1 MPDDGWDPTTFYIP
15 NDNSM
20 SSIASSNLKPIDF
33 TDFSYKTERGLYT
46 ATAQNNNINTL
57 ARSSGA
63 RGCLPDFKWNWKCG
77 LSDAIYSSTP
87 NPPQP
92 VSGLKLFDDANSRSN
107 AVSENVWNDLWG
119 WYNTLNSN
127 KASPNTILLDCVQQ
141 SRSCD
146 VRLHLDD
153 SGILTIKRLV
163 YGQDKDEILW
173 RSHTSPQLPKHAIP
187 HAEYITS
194 NTNIKN
200 VGRPRPFTINERLS
214 LTSLDSGVTIF
225 RDTVSNNIEFY
236 MYGPGIKFG
245 REFVQVMVPAKR
257 FYDDNKVHLTQVFMI
272 EEIDQATGVNYTKMG
287 GYITKLNTDVQRWE
301 YRYYKGNITE
311 FNEIDWYDYD
321 IQKDGQ
327 YLFKNSDNYHMYGPY
342 IGDPV
347 GNKIVPIQ
355 KKVSMINQTVYMIKD
370 GPYTKMVAR
379 KEGRKDIAKYYVGE
393 MSLFDPSKWDSYNLQ
408 ETGKYNLH
416 PPQKE
421 EVRTSE
427 FGNKDT
433 RMKDIEDKEN
443 RGRSF
448 IFANEQIK
456 KGDWISSPRGM
467 CRLTMNDNYE
477 LIVEY
482 YESKCHDLKSTDV
495 SDVHSMDII
504 HNPSSIGKMGYI
516 NEAGILREWPT
527 VSETPSGT
535 RFGSTY
541 WEKPNYRENE
551 YVDKYTYFDGFIL
564 GNKNSLPLSQAQA
577 GATTQSNCEEWCT
590 ADKLCAAYSFDT
602 SATTRNCNI
611 ISLPPGVTTMDTIY
625 KDKGKYA
632 VRSKK
637 VVGGHLSVSTNVTAA
652 NTVSNTIWNMY
663 GLMGKK
669 GDNMKPDDP
678 GGLATATKF
687 QRDEYE
693 MNPSS
698 SPAPATN
705 SSPAPATNSSPAPA
719 TNSSPAPTTNSSP
732 APAPSSPADTTLAP
746 SKINVVQPT
755 RLPTNIPELKKGNV
769 IGYVTVHQD
778 YTMKFDIAIQYIN
791 STWSNILHFSSY
803 TLESPE
809 GTDCCSPGSRMPNI
823 SVYPGD
829 TKLAIIIGD
838 MTNGNWYFLTDP
850 IPLKTTVTVSIVCI
864 GTNVTIMVD
873 GKNYNYKKQYTQP
886 STRPTGLAIVY
897 ASDPFYVSAS
907 TDIKNFY
914 YESSPNLNKESFT
927 GTNNNPVIESF
938 INEFVTS
945 GLEKKITDTA
955 KTNSKFDAN
964 DLSLINRRYNSVS
977 GIYNSDVGRV
987 LKTKNSIDT
996 KLNNYGEVKRRLSS
1010 MNPEVTKQLIAMEDE
1025 KRLHLKSVKARYLLW
1040 KISLILASIVV
1051 IIYFLTKIKGML
1063 ANINNPIPA

>member
-1 MPDDGWDPTTFYIP
+1 MPGDGWIDTTTFYRTTSNP
-15 NDNSM
+15 P
-20 SSIASSNLKPIDF
+20 SITDIALLNLQPADF
-33 TDFSYKTERGLYT
+33 TDLSYNKTERGLYT
-46 ATAQNNNINTL
+46 ATAQNNNINKFE
-57 ARSSGA
+57 SSG
-63 RGCLPDFKWNWKCG
+63 GCLPDFKWNWKCG

-225 RDTVSNNIEFY
+225 RDTVSNNIEF
-236 MYGPGIKFG
+236 
-245 REFVQVMVPAKR
+245 
-257 FYDDNKVHLTQVFMI
+257 
-272 EEIDQATGVNYTKMG
+272 
-287 GYITKLNTDVQRWE
+287 
-301 YRYYKGNITE
+301 
-311 FNEIDWYDYD
+311 
-321 IQKDGQ
+321 
-327 YLFKNSDNYHMYGPY
+327 HMYGPY
-342 IGDPV
+342 IGPV

-355 KKVSMINQTVYMIKD
+355 KTVSMINQIVYMIKD

-379 KEGRKDIAKYYVGE
+379 KEGRKDIGKYYIGE

-421 EVRTSE
+421 EVTTSE

-541 WEKPNYRENE
+541 WEKSNYREKE

-564 GNKNSLPLSQAQA
+564 GNKNSLPLTQAQA
-577 GATTQSNCEEWCT
+577 GATTQSKCEEWCT

-625 KDKGKYA
+625 KDGGKYA

-637 VVGGHLSVSTNVTAA
+637 VVGGHASVSTNVTAA

-693 MNPSS
+693 MNP
-698 SPAPATN
+698 N
-705 SSPAPATNSSPAPA
+705 SSPAPATNSSPAPTTNSSPVPA
-719 TNSSPAPTTNSSP
+719 TNLSPAPTTNSSP

-778 YTMKFDIAIQYIN
+778 YTMKFDITIQYIN

-809 GTDCCSPGSRMPNI
+809 GTDCCSPGNRMPGI
-823 SVYPGD
+823 FVYPGD
-829 TKLAIIIGD
+829 TKLAIAIGD
-838 MTNGNWYFLTDP
+838 MTNGNWYFPTDP
-850 IPLKTTVTVSIVCI
+850 IPLKTTVTVSIVCM
-864 GTNVTIMVD
+864 GTNVTIRVD
-873 GKNYNYKKQYTQP
+873 GKNYNYKSQYTQP

-897 ASDPFYVSAS
+897 ASDPFYDSAS

-927 GTNNNPVIESF
+927 GTNNNPAIESF
-938 INEFVTS
+938 INEFVTDD
-945 GLEKKITDTA
+945 LEKKITDIA
-955 KTNSKFDAN
+955 KTTNSEFDAN
-964 DLSLINRRYNSVS
+964 DLSLLNTGYNRVS
-977 GIYNSDVGRV
+977 GIYNLDVGKV
-987 LKTKNSIDT
+987 LKTKNSMDT
-996 KLNNYGEVKRRLSS
+996 KLNNYGEVKRKLSS